1 MDYSNPNT
9 DFDPETASLLRALKQ
24 AEGLRDTR
32 ITPTATLQGGRAL
45 FGAGPGGTVSQAFD
59 RLTGNLQMPQVEQ
72 QQRDLS
78 GEQQRRIA
86 GLTEQLNAPPT
97 DDPIADNQKRTA
109 LALEMSRL
117 PQARGLADELF
128 KRTVAFPEKMAELKS
143 KQIEAGNLE
152 AMRLQERERADQRHQ
167 ETLRMLG
174 IGQQNLQREGLDLKK
189 SQYQD
194 KVEAA
199 NQKKIDE
206 EDAYIQSAQHLEG
219 LINELKNTPNM
230 SSATGSIGG
239 RTPFL
244 FSLTPNDKSTAQS
257 RIKNLQ
263 EYLQTKG
270 LQDLRRAGV
279 APGSVTEKE
288 WAKFAAR
295 AGNIDPNLDDQSFRA
310 ELDKL
315 MVDVQ
320 SSMQNA
326 VSRKNSIGTPKSPG
340 AGAGGNSSNMVIDE
354 QTGKAYV
361 YSPATGKWYYR

>member
-9 DFDPETASLLRALKQ
+9 DFDLETASLLRALKQ
-24 AEGLRDTR
+24 SEGLRDTR

-45 FGAGPGGTVSQAFD
+45 FGAGPGGTVSQALD

-189 SQYQD
+189 SKYED
-194 KVEAA
+194 ELAA
-199 NQKKIDE
+199 KAKE
-206 EDAYIQSAQHLEG
+206 EIKQEDLFLKGAQHLEG
-219 LINELKNTPNM
+219 LINELKGTPNM

-263 EYLQTKG
+263 EFLQTKG
-270 LQDLRRAGV
+270 LQDLRAAGV
-279 APGSVTEKE
+279 SPGSVTEKE
-288 WAKFAAR
+288 WPKFTAR
-295 AGNIDPNLDDQSFRA
+295 AGNIDPNLDDASFNA

-315 MVDVQ
+315 LADVQ
-320 SSMQNA
+320 ASIKES
-326 VSRKNSIGTPKSPG
+326 VSRRGSISAPKSPG